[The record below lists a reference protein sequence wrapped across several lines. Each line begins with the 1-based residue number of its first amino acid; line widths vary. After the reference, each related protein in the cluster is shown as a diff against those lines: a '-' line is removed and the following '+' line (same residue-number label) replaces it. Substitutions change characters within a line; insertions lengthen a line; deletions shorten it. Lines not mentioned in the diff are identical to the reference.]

1 MNAAAPQRFV
11 QLVECPRD
19 AYQGLPQ
26 RIPVGVKVKHL
37 NALVEAG
44 FRRIDFGSFVSP
56 QAVPQMSDTVAV
68 WEGLQHDRGVE
79 WIAIIVNERGAGD
92 AAVRRVPVAGFPL
105 SVNETFQVRNTNKD
119 FAATWPML
127 ERISQDLGASQ
138 TELVVYL
145 SMAFGNPYGEPHDAA
160 RVVEFAKRVGELGV
174 FRISLADTVGA
185 AQPEQ
190 IEPVFTAVRDALPRA
205 TIGLHLHQRPDRWPA
220 VVDAALRA
228 GCRRF
233 DAALGGIGG
242 CPFADDELVGNL
254 PSEGLIPYLHDAGYN
269 PSELGG
275 VDLSPLVESARRL
288 AAIGQGS

>member
-1 MNAAAPQRFV
+1 MVVLSPPGTISPSSPSS
-11 QLVECPRD
+11 C
-19 AYQGLPQ
+19 
-26 RIPVGVKVKHL
+26 
-37 NALVEAG
+37 
-44 FRRIDFGSFVSP
+44 FGSRTR
-56 QAVPQMSDTVAV
+56 D
-68 WEGLQHDRGVE
+68 
-79 WIAIIVNERGAGD
+79 
-92 AAVRRVPVAGFPL
+92 PV
-105 SVNETFQVRNTNKD
+105 VRNTNKD

-174 FRISLADTVGA
+174 VRISLADTVGA

-205 TIGLHLHQRPDRWPA
+205 TISLHLHQRPDRWPA

-233 DAALGGIGG
+233 DAAKRKQRRHQIDEAHERGDATTGAFRQRLQQLTDGLEIARPRLDFGGSENR
-242 CPFADDELVGNL
+242 PRVVG
-254 PSEGLIPYLHDAGYN
+254 
-269 PSELGG
+269 
-275 VDLSPLVESARRL
+275 PLL
-288 AAIGQGS
+288 

>member
-26 RIPVGVKVKHL
+26 RIPVGAKVRHL

-79 WIAIIVNERGAGD
+79 WIAIIANERGAGD
-92 AAVRRVPVAGFPL
+92 AAVRRVPMAGFPL

-119 FAATWPML
+119 FEATWPML

-145 SMAFGNPYGEPHDAA
+145 SMAFGNPYGEPHNAA
-160 RVVEFAKRVGELGV
+160 RVVEFAKRVAGLGV
-174 FRISLADTVGA
+174 GTISLADTVGA
-185 AQPEQ
+185 AGPEQ
-190 IEPVFTAVRDALPRA
+190 IEPVYSAVRSALPGA
-205 TIGLHLHQRPDRWPA
+205 TIGLHLHQRPDRWRP
-220 VVDAALRA
+220 VVDAALA
-228 GCRRF
+228 CGCRRF
-233 DAALGGIGG
+233 DGALSGIGG

-254 PSEGLIPYLHDAGYN
+254 PSEGLIPHLQDAGYD
-269 PSELGG
+269 PDGLGG
-275 VDLSPLVESARRL
+275 ADLGPLVESARRL
-288 AAIGQGS
+288 AVTGRGS